1 MASTL
6 ETLREIR
13 DINASFPYSEPIKEW
28 KEQGKK
34 VIGWQCTYVP
44 EEIIYAAGM
53 LPIRVTGGSKE
64 LELEDANA
72 YLYINSCSS
81 VRSCLQLGLEKQ
93 YDFLDGF
100 VAGSTCDGARRLADV
115 WDRYLSTPVIYVL
128 SVPRKSTERAH
139 ELYRQEVL
147 EFKRR
152 LEEQFQV
159 EITDQAMRKAIGV
172 FNRTRELLKKLYDL
186 RKLDN
191 PPISGAETLEVLNAG
206 FIMPKEQ
213 FNELLERLL
222 EEASTGDRAL
232 EGEFRLMIIGSTLS
246 NPEFIKTIE
255 DLGGLVV
262 VDELCTS
269 TRYWW
274 ELVDTDPNLDPLEAI
289 SRRYLDNFP
298 CSRMYPVE
306 NRFNKVMDLVKD
318 FRVDGVISQIIRYC
332 VPYAHDEPLLRE
344 RFEQRGIP
352 VLEVDVEYGTP
363 GTGQI
368 RTRVQAF
375 LEMLEGGRK

>member
-1 MASTL
+1 MANML
-6 ETLREIR
+6 ETLSEIR
-13 DINASFPYSEPIKEW
+13 EINASFPFSEPIKEW

-53 LPIRVTGGSKE
+53 LPIRVTGDSRE

-72 YLYINSCSS
+72 YLYINTCSF
-81 VRSCLQLGLEKQ
+81 VRSCFQLALEGQ
-93 YDFLDGF
+93 YDFLDGL
-100 VAGSTCDGARRLADV
+100 VSGSTCDGARRLADV
-115 WDRYLSTPVIYVL
+115 WSHYLSPPVIYVL

-147 EFKRR
+147 ELKQR
-152 LEEQFQV
+152 LEERFQV
-159 EITDQAMRKAIGV
+159 EITDQALREAIGV
-172 FNRTRELLKKLYDL
+172 YNRSRGLLKKLYEL
-186 RKLDN
+186 RKLDT

-206 FIMPKEQ
+206 FKMPRDQ
-213 FNELLERLL
+213 FNQLLERLL

-232 EGEFRLMIIGSTLS
+232 EGKSRLMIIGSVLN

-255 DLGGLVV
+255 DLGGSVV
-262 VDELCTS
+262 ADELCTS

-274 ELVDTDPNLDPLEAI
+274 ESVDADPNLEPLGAI
-289 SRRYLDNFP
+289 SRRYLNNYPCARMFP
-298 CSRMYPVE
+298 AE
-306 NRFNKVMDLVKD
+306 DRFDRVLDLAKD
-318 FRVDGVISQIIRYC
+318 FRVDGVVSQIIRYC
-332 VPYAHDEPLLRE
+332 VPYAHDEILLRE
-344 RFEQRGIP
+344 RFEQRDIP
-352 VLEVDVEYGTP
+352 VLELDVEYGMP